1 MMNVKK
7 PNYLLQ
13 VAHEC
18 IINTEYAIKSLS
30 ESDSLAISIQ
40 FMNQAFQCAKQLQ
53 QKWDL
58 MNDVNERFLVEQFY
72 HQFLFTNQEFLNSAR
87 NGSNEAVEQELA
99 TMLECY
105 AEMRDG
111 LAD

>member
-1 MMNVKK
+1 MNVKK

-30 ESDSLAISIQ
+30 ESNSAAVSIQ

-58 MNDVNERFLVEQFY
+58 MSDVNGRFLVEQFY
-72 HQFLFTNQEFLNSAR
+72 HQFLFANQTFLNSVE
-87 NGSNEAVEQELA
+87 NGSREAVGQELA
-99 TMLECY
+99 TMRECY

>member
-1 MMNVKK
+1 MTVKK

-18 IINTEYAIKSLS
+18 IVNAEYALKSLN
-30 ESDSLAISIQ
+30 ESKFAAVSIQ

-58 MNDVNERFLVEQFY
+58 MTDVNERFLVEQFY
-72 HQFLFTNQEFLNSAR
+72 HQFLFTNQAFLHSVET
-87 NGSNEAVEQELA
+87 GSKEAVEQELA
-99 TMLECY
+99 TMMECY